1 MDDSPS
7 RAHEKWQIVVPSRA
21 SGPTIQYLL
30 KAERRILELIYA
42 RTPLLEIL
50 NEIGSALD
58 CQIANIASLIC
69 LPSCDTGEP
78 ATNDLNAALFGLYT
92 FCSASLVGAN
102 HEVLGSL
109 KIYCG
114 TPQSP
119 SLEEF
124 QLIEQAGCLAAIA
137 IEHDVEQGHHA
148 SLRVLEKPPMRGRV
162 LEWPTFDPPR
172 TCRPGSVVKDNA
184 QK

>member
-1 MDDSPS
+1 MDESHS
-7 RAHEKWQIVVPSRA
+7 RAHEKWQIAVPSRA
-21 SGPTIQYLL
+21 SGRTIQYLL
-30 KAERRILELIYA
+30 KAERRILESISA

-69 LPSCDTGEP
+69 LPSRDTGEP

-124 QLIEQAGCLAAIA
+124 QLIERAACLAAIA
-137 IEHDVEQGHHA
+137 IEHEIEAGHHA
-148 SLRVLEKPPMRGRV
+148 GLRIRGKPPTRGCV
-162 LEWPTFDPPR
+162 LEWPISK
-172 TCRPGSVVKDNA
+172 G
-184 QK
+184 

>member
-1 MDDSPS
+1 MPEHHCWKS
-7 RAHEKWQIVVPSRA
+7 W
-21 SGPTIQYLL
+21 
-30 KAERRILELIYA
+30 
-42 RTPLLEIL
+42 

-69 LPSCDTGEP
+69 LASRDTQASQP
-78 ATNDLNAALFGLYT
+78 QNDLNAALFGLYT

-137 IEHDVEQGHHA
+137 IEHDVEAGHHA
-148 SLRVLEKPPMRGRV
+148 SLHVLEKPPMRGRV

-172 TCRPGSVVKDNA
+172 ACRPGSVVKDNA

>member
-1 MDDSPS
+1 MDESHS
-7 RAHEKWQIVVPSRA
+7 RAHEKWQIAVPPSAPGR
-21 SGPTIQYLL
+21 TIQCLL
-30 KAERRILELIYA
+30 KAERRILESISA

-58 CQIANIASLIC
+58 CQIANIVSLIS
-69 LPSCDTGEP
+69 LPSRDTGES
-78 ATNDLNAALFGLYT
+78 ATNDMNAALFGLYT

-102 HEVLGSL
+102 HELLGSL
-109 KIYCG
+109 TVYCG

-137 IEHDVEQGHHA
+137 IEQDVEAGCHA
-148 SLRVLEKPPMRGRV
+148 SLRVLENPPMRGRA
-162 LEWPTFDPPR
+162 LDWPIST
-172 TCRPGSVVKDNA
+172 G
-184 QK
+184 